1 MNVCIIIIISV
12 VITKGADPRTCR
24 VKGLPYCV
32 VSIFNEPA
40 HLTIYII
47 LAILLLLYRTC
58 GVFVQ
63 QVLWFMDDL
72 GNAFKVFN
80 FMNVEETGIFQE
92 FESQILV
99 LLGIE
104 HATVHEARE
113 FMDDF

>member
-1 MNVCIIIIISV
+1 MNVCIIIISV
-12 VITKGADPRTCR
+12 VITKGADPRTRR
-24 VKGLPYCV
+24 VKGLPNSI
-32 VSIFNEPA
+32 VSIFNKSA

-72 GNAFKVFN
+72 GNEFKVFN